1 MVKKNIKYNDLL
13 TFWGLDKQHSRIV
26 QGDKIKWIYLK
37 DNPYKIE
44 ALAFLD
50 FDMPHKIKEL
60 LDKYN
65 IKKFKENENKLRTF
79 KLVDFADCKT
89 IMTHCIIDTKK
100 DAEIEGYK
108 TKKELYCKLT
118 DKEYIEVCEKFNH
131 YYPEFYKQ
139 REAFIKAFIIKNDL
153 GIIDSGQNNEVEDLS
168 MINSMLKSVSQNKF
182 TKNPYLIAC

>member
-1 MVKKNIKYNDLL
+1 MA
-13 TFWGLDKQHSRIV
+13 
-26 QGDKIKWIYLK
+26 KIKNSDL
-37 DNPYKIE
+37 NKIKVLISKVE
-44 ALAFLD
+44 ALAD
-50 FDMPHKIKEL
+50 KGVGGEKENAKIKLKEL

-168 MINSMLKSVSQNKF
+168 MINNMLKSVSQNKF
-182 TKNPYLIAC
+182 GKNKTTSKNPYLIAC

>member
-1 MVKKNIKYNDLL
+1 MAKINNSDLN
-13 TFWGLDKQHSRIV
+13 
-26 QGDKIKWIYLK
+26 KIKVLISK
-37 DNPYKIE
+37 VE
-44 ALAFLD
+44 ALAD
-50 FDMPHKIKEL
+50 KGVGGEKENAKIKLKEL

-182 TKNPYLIAC
+182 GKNKNPYLIAC

>member
-1 MVKKNIKYNDLL
+1 MAKINNSDLN
-13 TFWGLDKQHSRIV
+13 
-26 QGDKIKWIYLK
+26 KIKVLISK
-37 DNPYKIE
+37 VE
-44 ALAFLD
+44 ALAD
-50 FDMPHKIKEL
+50 KGVGGEKENAKIKLKEL

-182 TKNPYLIAC
+182 GKNKTTSKNPYLIAC

>member
-1 MVKKNIKYNDLL
+1 MAKINNSDLN
-13 TFWGLDKQHSRIV
+13 
-26 QGDKIKWIYLK
+26 KIKVLISK
-37 DNPYKIE
+37 VE
-44 ALAFLD
+44 ALAD
-50 FDMPHKIKEL
+50 KGVGGEKENAKIKLKEL

>member
-1 MVKKNIKYNDLL
+1 MAKINNSDLN
-13 TFWGLDKQHSRIV
+13 
-26 QGDKIKWIYLK
+26 KIKVLISK
-37 DNPYKIE
+37 VE
-44 ALAFLD
+44 ALAD
-50 FDMPHKIKEL
+50 KGVGGEKENAKIKLKEL

-79 KLVDFADCKT
+79 KLADFGDCKT

-182 TKNPYLIAC
+182 GKNKTTSKNPYLIAC

>member
-1 MVKKNIKYNDLL
+1 MAKINNSDLN
-13 TFWGLDKQHSRIV
+13 
-26 QGDKIKWIYLK
+26 KIKVLISK
-37 DNPYKIE
+37 VE
-44 ALAFLD
+44 ALAD
-50 FDMPHKIKEL
+50 KGVGGEKENAKIKLKEL

-168 MINSMLKSVSQNKF
+168 MINNMLKSVSQNKF
-182 TKNPYLIAC
+182 GKNKTTSKNPYLIAC

>member
-1 MVKKNIKYNDLL
+1 MA
-13 TFWGLDKQHSRIV
+13 
-26 QGDKIKWIYLK
+26 KIKNSDL
-37 DNPYKIE
+37 NKIKVLISKVE
-44 ALAFLD
+44 ALAD
-50 FDMPHKIKEL
+50 KGVGGEKENAKIKLKEL

-182 TKNPYLIAC
+182 GKNKTTSKNPYLIAC